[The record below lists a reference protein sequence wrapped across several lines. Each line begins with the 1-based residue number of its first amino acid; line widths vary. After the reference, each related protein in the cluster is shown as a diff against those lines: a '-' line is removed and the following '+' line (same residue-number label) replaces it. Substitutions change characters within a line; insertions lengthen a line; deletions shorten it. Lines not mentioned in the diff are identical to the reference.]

1 MGLPKNFFEGVI
13 MRRSIRVIL
22 SVFLFCSLLLAQKA
36 QPGLLNAEDL
46 KRAVPSGY
54 FFDGQPAPVQLRN
67 SAGFR
72 AADGKLVLAGLVDTS
87 GYAADIQQKYEGF
100 FITGTKVNIGGS
112 TLEPGAYGFG
122 FTKDGKFLVM
132 NVAASEVLNTASST
146 DDKLAHPVPLKMMQ
160 DGDGYRLYHGKNY
173 IVIKA
178 Q

>member
-1 MGLPKNFFEGVI
+1 
-13 MRRSIRVIL
+13 MRQSARVVL
-22 SVFLFCSLLLAQKA
+22 VFLLFTSFLAAQKA
-36 QPGLLNAEDL
+36 QPGLLSSDDL
-46 KRAVPSGY
+46 KHAVPSGY
-54 FFDGQPAPVQLRN
+54 FFDGQSAPVQLRN

-72 AADGKLVLAGLVDTS
+72 TADSKLVIAGLVDTS

-100 FITGTKVNIGGS
+100 FITEVKINIGGS
-112 TLEPGAYGFG
+112 ALDPGAYGFG

-132 NVAASEVLNTASST
+132 NVAASELLNMASST

-173 IVIKA
+173 VVIKA

>member
-1 MGLPKNFFEGVI
+1 
-13 MRRSIRVIL
+13 MRQSARVVL
-22 SVFLFCSLLLAQKA
+22 AFLLFSSFLAAQKA
-36 QPGLLNAEDL
+36 QPGLLSSDDL
-46 KRAVPSGY
+46 KHAVPSGY
-54 FFDGQPAPVQLRN
+54 FFDGQSAPVQLRN

-72 AADGKLVLAGLVDTS
+72 TADSKLVLAGLVDTS

-100 FITGTKVNIGGS
+100 LITEVKINIGGS
-112 TLEPGAYGFG
+112 ALDPGAYGFG

-132 NVAASEVLNTASST
+132 NVAAAELLNTASST

-173 IVIKA
+173 VVVKA

>member
-1 MGLPKNFFEGVI
+1 
-13 MRRSIRVIL
+13 MRQIACTVLAFLVL
-22 SVFLFCSLLLAQKA
+22 SSLAVAQKA
-36 QPGLLNAEDL
+36 QPGLVSAEDL
-46 KRAVPSGY
+46 KHAVPSGY
-54 FFDGQPAPVQLRN
+54 FFNGQSAPVELRN

-72 AADGKLVLAGLVDTS
+72 TADGKLVLAGLVDTS

-100 FITGTKVNIGGS
+100 FITESKVSVGGS
-112 TLEPGAYGFG
+112 SLDPGAYGFG

-132 NVAASEVLNTASST
+132 NVAATEVLNTASAS

-173 IVIKA
+173 VVLKA